1 MTIIAAADGSSL
13 ENPGPMGWAWY
24 VDDHTWQAGGA
35 PMGTNNIGELSAVL
49 ALLRATAHTGEDLLI
64 YCDSQYVINS
74 MTKWIHG
81 WKRNGWRTA
90 SKKPVANADLIRAI
104 DTELRG
110 RSVRF
115 EWVRGH
121 AGHDLNEAADVR
133 ARNCATAYR
142 DGTKPEFG
150 PGFAGVLASVEP
162 ANTPAPAGTA
172 SGGTQQPPAGT
183 ASGGTQQP
191 PAGTAT
197 GEKRRAPGV
206 PANTGTHQPPASNP
220 TAESTQPP
228 AAATR
233 ENPQSSAPQAARQ
246 TPTQGSLF

>member
-172 SGGTQQPPAGT
+172 SGGTQQPP
-183 ASGGTQQP
+183 
-191 PAGTAT
+191 
-197 GEKRRAPGV
+197 GV
-206 PANTGTHQPPASNP
+206 PANAGTHQPPASNP

-233 ENPQSSAPQAARQ
+233 ENPQSPAPQAARQ
-246 TPTQGSLF
+246 PPTQGSLF

>member
-172 SGGTQQPPAGT
+172 
-183 ASGGTQQP
+183 
-191 PAGTAT
+191 T
-197 GEKRRAPGV
+197 GEERRAPGV

-233 ENPQSSAPQAARQ
+233 ENPQSPAPQAARQ

>member
-1 MTIIAAADGSSL
+1 
-13 ENPGPMGWAWY
+13 
-24 VDDHTWQAGGA
+24 
-35 PMGTNNIGELSAVL
+35 MGTNNIGELSAVL

-172 SGGTQQPPAGT
+172 
-183 ASGGTQQP
+183 
-191 PAGTAT
+191 T
-197 GEKRRAPGV
+197 GEERRAPGV
-206 PANTGTHQPPASNP
+206 PANTGTHQPPGVPANAGTHQPPASDP

-233 ENPQSSAPQAARQ
+233 ENPQSPAPQAARQ

>member
-1 MTIIAAADGSSL
+1 
-13 ENPGPMGWAWY
+13 
-24 VDDHTWQAGGA
+24 
-35 PMGTNNIGELSAVL
+35 MGTNNIGELSAVL

-142 DGTKPEFG
+142 DGTAPQFG

-162 ANTPAPAGTA
+162 ETLPTAAGAANPQTP
-172 SGGTQQPPAGT
+172 PPL
-183 ASGGTQQP
+183 
-191 PAGTAT
+191 T
-197 GEKRRAPGV
+197 GV
-206 PANTGTHQPPASNP
+206 TNTGNHQR
-220 TAESTQPP
+220 P
-228 AAATR
+228 AAGAGGQA
-233 ENPQSSAPQAARQ
+233 QSSASQPARQ

>member
-90 SKKPVANADLIRAI
+90 SKKPVANAALIRAI

-172 SGGTQQPPAGT
+172 
-183 ASGGTQQP
+183 
-191 PAGTAT
+191 T
-197 GEKRRAPGV
+197 GEERRAPGV
-206 PANTGTHQPPASNP
+206 PANAGTHQPPASNP

-233 ENPQSSAPQAARQ
+233 ENPQSPAPQAARQ

>member
-1 MTIIAAADGSSL
+1 
-13 ENPGPMGWAWY
+13 
-24 VDDHTWQAGGA
+24 
-35 PMGTNNIGELSAVL
+35 MGTNNIGELSAVL

-162 ANTPAPAGTA
+162 ASTPAPAGTA
-172 SGGTQQPPAGT
+172 SGGTQQPP
-183 ASGGTQQP
+183 
-191 PAGTAT
+191 
-197 GEKRRAPGV
+197 GV
-206 PANTGTHQPPASNP
+206 PANTGTQQPQASNP

-228 AAATR
+228 AAATC
-233 ENPQSSAPQAARQ
+233 ENPQSPAPQAARQ